1 VLAQGFSAPHDARS
15 SVGYSFTLPQE
26 SRHESQLAG
35 KTAGPTN
42 SLDIWRIKGEDIGVP
57 ELIGIARLAAQSS
70 QLEAKRRVEYF
81 DLPARSYVTKCASER
96 VPFDWTINPYR
107 GCEFGC
113 KYCYARYAHEFMEL
127 RDPQDFERKIF
138 VKHFDAARFREELR
152 HISSGESIAIGTAT
166 DPYQPAERRYRITRA
181 MLEVF
186 ANLAGFRLG
195 ITTKSNLITR
205 DIDLL
210 REIAR
215 RHYLRISMTVTT
227 VDTELARL
235 LEPLAPRPDLRLR
248 AVRTLSAAGFRVT
261 LSCSPILPLINDTE
275 PSIDAVARAAA
286 RAGARGIWSNVLFL
300 KPCAREVFMPFLEER
315 FPLLVRR
322 YRERFERSAYLR
334 GEYPKLIQERVTQIC
349 RRYGLDRKDPQPEPE
364 LWPKTA
370 QLSLFS

>member
-1 VLAQGFSAPHDARS
+1 
-15 SVGYSFTLPQE
+15 
-26 SRHESQLAG
+26 
-35 KTAGPTN
+35 
-42 SLDIWRIKGEDIGVP
+42 
-57 ELIGIARLAAQSS
+57 
-70 QLEAKRRVEYF
+70 
-81 DLPARSYVTKCASER
+81 
-96 VPFDWTINPYR
+96 
-107 GCEFGC
+107 
-113 KYCYARYAHEFMEL
+113 M
-127 RDPQDFERKIF
+127 
-138 VKHFDAARFREELR
+138 
-152 HISSGESIAIGTAT
+152 
-166 DPYQPAERRYRITRA
+166 
-181 MLEVF
+181 
-186 ANLAGFRLG
+186 
-195 ITTKSNLITR
+195 ITR

-210 REIAR
+210 REIGR

-227 VDTELARL
+227 IDTELARL

-248 AVRTLSAAGFRVT
+248 AVRTLSAAGFRVMV
-261 LSCSPILPLINDTE
+261 SCSPILPLINDTE

-286 RAGARGIWSNVLFL
+286 RAGARGIWGNVLFL